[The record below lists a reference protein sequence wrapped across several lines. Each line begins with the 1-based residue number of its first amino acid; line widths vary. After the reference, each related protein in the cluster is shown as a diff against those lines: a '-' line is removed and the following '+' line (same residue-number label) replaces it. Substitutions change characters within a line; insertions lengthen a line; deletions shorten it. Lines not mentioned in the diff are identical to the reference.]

1 MKKLIRAFTDEE
13 GSVNLEQIV
22 EIATALPEAIKK
34 VPVDQLIK
42 LMPAMQEI
50 MAFAKDQGALPAEEL
65 EVEDE
70 DTGTGSE
77 EMNDGEGKEK
87 KEVFADSA
95 KFKDAVASAVKGQVK
110 HYAGVVNKARN
121 FVDGDYNFAE
131 KDANSIMRDALA
143 TQSPD
148 KFEDSEL
155 SVAFKLLRK
164 ANTDYSKF
172 GDTMT
177 DSGLLSR
184 IEKTLGE
191 K

>member
-1 MKKLIRAFTDEE
+1 
-13 GSVNLEQIV
+13 
-22 EIATALPEAIKK
+22 
-34 VPVDQLIK
+34 
-42 LMPAMQEI
+42 MPAMQEI
-50 MAFAKDQGALPAEEL
+50 MAFAKDQGALPAEDPEL
-65 EVEDE
+65 DVEDE
-70 DTGTGSE
+70 DIETEGE
-77 EMNDGEGKEK
+77 EMNDEEK